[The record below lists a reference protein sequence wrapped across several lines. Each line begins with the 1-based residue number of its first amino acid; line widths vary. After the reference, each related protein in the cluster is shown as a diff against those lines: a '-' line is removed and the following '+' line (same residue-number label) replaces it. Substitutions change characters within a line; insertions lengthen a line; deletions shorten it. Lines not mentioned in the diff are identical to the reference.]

1 MKVVLDSNV
10 IIAAFSARGL
20 CSELFENCI
29 LNQQIIISEFIL
41 HEVEEKLIKKIKLPQ
56 KIVYEIIE
64 YLRNTF
70 SLVEPKL
77 IDSNICRDK
86 NDLKIIGTALAGNA
100 QIIITGDKDL
110 LILKQY
116 KKINI
121 VSPRDFWINY
131 YNV

>member
-20 CSELFENCI
+20 CLELFENCI

-41 HEVEEKLIKKIKLPQ
+41 RKVEENLIKKIKLPQ
-56 KIVYEIIE
+56 EIVSEIIE

-70 SLVEPKL
+70 SLVEPEL

-86 NDLKIIGTALAGNA
+86 NDLKIIGTAIAGNA

-116 KKINI
+116 KKIKI
-121 VSPRDFWINY
+121 AAPRDFWNNY

>member
-1 MKVVLDSNV
+1 MKIVLDSNV

-41 HEVEEKLIKKIKLPQ
+41 SEIKEKLIKKIKLPQ
-56 KIVYEIIE
+56 EIVYEIIE
-64 YLRNTF
+64 YLKNTF
-70 SLVEPKL
+70 SLVEPEF
-77 IDSNICRDK
+77 INGSICRDK
-86 NDLKIIGTALAGNA
+86 SDLIIIGTAIAGNA

-116 KKINI
+116 KEIKIA
-121 VSPRDFWINY
+121 SPRDFWNNY
-131 YNV
+131 YNA

>member
-20 CSELFENCI
+20 CLELFENCI

-41 HEVEEKLIKKIKLPQ
+41 REVEENLIKKIKLPQ
-56 KIVYEIIE
+56 EIVSEIIE

-70 SLVEPKL
+70 SLVEPGF

-86 NDLKIIGTALAGNA
+86 NDLKIIGTAIAGNA

-116 KKINI
+116 KKIKI
-121 VSPRDFWINY
+121 AAPRDFWNNY

>member
-1 MKVVLDSNV
+1 MKIVLDSNV

-41 HEVEEKLIKKIKLPQ
+41 SEIKEKLIKKIKLPQ
-56 KIVYEIIE
+56 EIVYEIIE
-64 YLRNTF
+64 YLKNTF
-70 SLVEPKL
+70 SLVEPKF
-77 IDSNICRDK
+77 INNSICRDK
-86 NDLKIIGTALAGNA
+86 NDLKIIGTAIAGNA

-116 KKINI
+116 KEIKIA
-121 VSPRDFWINY
+121 SPRDFWNNY
-131 YNV
+131 YNA